1 MEPRGRLWREPDD
14 DGREGVNGMTAE
26 IGMADG
32 RGAVPDCLRDA
43 LSLVSPAWDSG
54 FVPGVG
60 NVRIWGGLKL

>member
-1 MEPRGRLWREPDD
+1 
-14 DGREGVNGMTAE
+14 MTAE